1 MEKKDCFE
9 ISNIR
14 IFFFSSFFFFCRNLN
29 VLPRE
34 IIIRIA
40 FARRI
45 DRFIKAMVN
54 SFECLSLS
62 LYFADLAATKRSDI
76 KEGRRK
82 YRRRLR

>member
-1 MEKKDCFE
+1 MKRTNDRWRE
-9 ISNIR
+9 R
-14 IFFFSSFFFFCRNLN
+14 IVLKYPILEFSFFLLLFFCRNLN

-62 LYFADLAATKRSDI
+62 LSILQIWR
-76 KEGRRK
+76 RRK
-82 YRRRLR
+82 DRI